1 VIVLVDTSV
10 WAEYFRRHSR
20 LSAGALDRLQEL
32 VRDDLVATV
41 LPIRAEVLSGRVK
54 KEREAEVRAA
64 FASLRSADLDW
75 NAAPTWGDIAQC
87 AREAREAGVPATG
100 IVDRM
105 ILLASERSGAALWTL
120 DEPLLR
126 LAANRRSK
134 VYTG

>member
-75 NAAPTWGDIAQC
+75 NAAPTWEDIAQC